1 MADVKVIDNSK
12 EVKAQ
17 MKVAVFQALSMMGVA
32 GEAHAKENMNKPMPH
47 ADGETR
53 PYIDTGRLRNDI
65 SNIVQGNSAY
75 IGTNVEYGIYIHEGT
90 RYIQPNRFLRDAVA
104 EHADEYKQIAE
115 QYLKGTVL

>member
-1 MADVKVIDNSK
+1 MADVKVVDNSS
-12 EVKAQ
+12 EVKTQ
-17 MKVAVFQALSMMGVA
+17 MRLAKFKALSMMGITA
-32 GEAHAKENMNKPMPH
+32 EGFAKLNMNKPMPH

-53 PYIDTGRLRNDI
+53 PYIDTGRLRNSI
-65 SNIVQGNSAY
+65 SNIVQGDSAY
-75 IGTNVEYGIYIHEGT
+75 VGTNVEYGIYIHEGT

>member
-1 MADVKVIDNSK
+1 MAYVKVVDNSS
-12 EVKAQ
+12 EVKTQ
-17 MKVAVFQALSMMGVA
+17 MRLAKFKALSMIGITA
-32 GEAHAKENMNKPMPH
+32 EGFAKLNMNKPMPH

-53 PYIDTGRLRNDI
+53 PYIDTGRLRNSI
-65 SNIVQGNSAY
+65 SNIVQGDSAY
-75 IGTNVEYGIYIHEGT
+75 VGTNVEYGIYIHEGT